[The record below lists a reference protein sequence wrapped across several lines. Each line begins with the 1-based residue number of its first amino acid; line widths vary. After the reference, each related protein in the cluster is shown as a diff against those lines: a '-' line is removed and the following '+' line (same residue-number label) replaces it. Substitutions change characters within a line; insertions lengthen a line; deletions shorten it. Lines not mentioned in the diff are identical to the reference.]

1 MACPYFMPTERLEN
15 GSWPHPSRLPLAG
28 GWNGHCT
35 APGHDG
41 ETPTQNIVEAFCNL
55 GYADG
60 CSWAPRARA
69 FDAVRFAVQPQA
81 EKANGARIIQLQYV
95 CERNHR
101 PLEAG
106 ILQFDAAQKRWLQA
120 HADRCIQKMAGC
132 FLEAYMKR
140 MSRTDSYGDQEKD
153 PQ

>member
-1 MACPYFMPTERLEN
+1 MACPYFMPAERLEN
-15 GSWPHPSRLPLAG
+15 GSWPHPSRLPLGG

-35 APGHDG
+35 APGHNG
-41 ETPTQNIVEAFCNL
+41 AVPERTVLESFCNL

-60 CSWAPRARA
+60 CSWAPSSRL

-81 EKANGARIIQLQYV
+81 EKPAPPAIRLLYV

-106 ILQFDAAQKRWLQA
+106 LLLFDPAQKKWLRP
-120 HADRCIQKMAGC
+120 HADRCIQKMAEC
-132 FLEAYMKR
+132 FLESHMKK
-140 MSRTDSYGDQEKD
+140 GC
-153 PQ
+153 

>member
-15 GSWPHPSRLPLAG
+15 GSWPHPARLPLAG

-35 APGHDG
+35 APGHSA
-41 ETPTQNIVEAFCNL
+41 EIPSQSIVEAFCNL

-60 CSWAPRARA
+60 CSWAPRSRV
-69 FDAVRFAVQPQA
+69 FDAVRFAVQPRG
-81 EKANGARIIQLQYV
+81 EKADGARIIQLQYV

-106 ILQFDAAQKRWLQA
+106 ILQFDAGHKRWLQG
-120 HADRCIQKMAGC
+120 HADRRIQKMAEC
-132 FLEAYMKR
+132 FLESSMKR
-140 MSRTDSYGDQEKD
+140 AYPLDECDQGKD